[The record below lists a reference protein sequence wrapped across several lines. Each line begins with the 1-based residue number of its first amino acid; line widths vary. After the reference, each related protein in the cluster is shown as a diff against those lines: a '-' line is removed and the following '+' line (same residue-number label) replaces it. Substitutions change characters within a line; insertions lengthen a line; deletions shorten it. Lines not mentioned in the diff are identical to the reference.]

1 MKESDSLNIRRNT
14 MVIISLILIAGLLGY
29 TVYQNVI
36 LPRNA
41 SPEIG
46 KAAPDFELNGLDNTV
61 YTLDSRDNKLL
72 IINFWATW
80 CRPCR
85 NEMPELIQLYEEYND
100 ELEIFAINATTLD
113 TVYNVESFVEEF
125 ELPFPV
131 LLDELEEEKE
141 GFLGM
146 LQSVLGDEN
155 GNESIALSTYDINA
169 FPTTFVIDYEGVI
182 RQIYIGEISSEMMK
196 NQLEPKIV
204 ELINEKK

>member
-1 MKESDSLNIRRNT
+1 MNIRRNT